1 MEKTQAS
8 QEKKEQSKI
17 FYPKTMSETVDKIK
31 SFLNDKDNKRFH
43 YNDHE
48 ELDYKVPTGS
58 LNLDLALGGGLP
70 AGVHRFTGVNEGG
83 KTSCAL
89 SIAKRF
95 QDQFGDKGMVVYIK
109 SEGRLS
115 PEMVA
120 RSGIDTSEE
129 KFFKFDCNVFEKV
142 FELIRMLIT
151 ENSEDK
157 KYFFIVDSVDALCR
171 QNDYDKPFE
180 ESEQVAGGALI
191 TSVFLKKMVLPI
203 IKLNHT
209 MILTSQVRVEVAT
222 NPYAARGGPKVK
234 QAGGN
239 AIKHYANFI
248 LEFQERYN
256 NDIIFENPS
265 AAKLE
270 DKGNPIGHFC
280 KIVFRKSVN
289 EKTGASVR
297 YPIRYG
303 QVGGNS
309 VWLEKEIIEMAYLWG
324 FLDKRGA
331 WISLDS
337 DVVDKCKKSK
347 IEHFEKIQGEAK
359 LSEFI
364 ENNADFKVFL
374 LEMIKDHVQGLG

>member
-1 MEKTQAS
+1 MQILKE
-8 QEKKEQSKI
+8 EKKQSAISYQTK
-17 FYPKTMSETVDKIK
+17 MSGTTDKIK
-31 SFLNDKDNKRFH
+31 AFLNDKNNKSFH

-48 ELDYKVPTGS
+48 ELDYKIPTGS
-58 LNLDLALGGGLP
+58 LNLDLALGGGFP

-89 SIAKRF
+89 SVAKNF
-95 QDQFGDKGMVVYIK
+95 QDHFGKKGMIVYIK

-115 PEMVA
+115 PEMIA

-129 KFFKFDCNVFEKV
+129 RFFKFDCNVFEKV
-142 FELIRMLIT
+142 FELIRMLVK
-151 ENSEDK
+151 ENEDDK
-157 KYFFIVDSVDALCR
+157 KYMFIVDSVDALCR
-171 QNDYDKPFE
+171 QNDYEKPFE
-180 ESEQVAGGALI
+180 DSEQVAGGALI

-203 IKLNHT
+203 IKLNHM

-222 NPYAARGGPKVK
+222 NPYAARGGPKTK

-248 LEFQERYN
+248 LEFQDRYN
-256 NDIIFENPS
+256 SDIMFENPS

-297 YPIRYG
+297 YPIKYG
-303 QVGGNS
+303 RTDGRS
-309 VWLEKEIIEMAYLWG
+309 VWLEKEVIEMSYVWG
-324 FLDKRGA
+324 FLEKKGA
-331 WISLDS
+331 WISLDKE
-337 DVVDKCKKSK
+337 VAEKCKKKK
-347 IEHFEKIQGEAK
+347 IECFEKIQGEQK
-359 LSEFI
+359 LV
-364 ENNADFKVFL
+364 DFLETNIDFCHFL
-374 LEMIKDHVQGLG
+374 LNLIKEEVGVIK